1 MPAIITHHLFG
12 EDAAK
17 LLPKD
22 IVSDE
27 EELLAFLL
35 GNQGPDPLFACISTF
50 PEQAKLCHKLGWE
63 LHEHKIV
70 DAFWVLRDAV
80 SHLRCEDERIGLAWS
95 LGYLGHYALDSA
107 AHPLIYAQ
115 QDELARAAYG
125 LEDASEE
132 IHALLESEID
142 VWMLRQLRGI
152 NVTDV
157 PTYSYLARTER
168 ISQVAGALMAQVG
181 LQVYGLPIGVAAYG
195 GAVADYELVYRF
207 IEPAGS
213 MHKRLATK
221 IEQLIRPNHYSR
233 ILAMT
238 HVVSE
243 SDACAAANL
252 EQRRW
257 INPADGKPRTESF
270 PDLYHLGLERW
281 KSLSHCLSSG
291 DRKGFAQIVDS
302 LNFDGKP
309 DMG

>member
-12 EDAAK
+12 EDAVK
-17 LLPKD
+17 LLPEG

-35 GNQGPDPLFACISTF
+35 GNQGPDPLFACATTF
-50 PEQAKLCHKLGWE
+50 PEHAKLCHKLGWE
-63 LHEHKIV
+63 LHERKIV

-80 SHLRCEDERIGLAWS
+80 SHLRREDERIGLAWS

-115 QDELARAAYG
+115 QDELATAEYG
-125 LEDASEE
+125 LEGADGE

-168 ISQVAGALMAQVG
+168 ISQVAGALMAQIG

-195 GAVADYELVYRF
+195 GAVTDYELVYRF
-207 IEPAGS
+207 IEPAGATR
-213 MHKRLATK
+213 MRLAAK
-221 IEQLIRPNHYSR
+221 LERLIRPTHYSR
-233 ILAMT
+233 ILAMA
-238 HVVSE
+238 HVA
-243 SDACAAANL
+243 SDSDTCAAANL

-257 INPADGKPRTESF
+257 IDPADGKPRNESF

-281 KSLSHCLSSG
+281 ELLSHCLSSG
-291 DRKGFAQIVDS
+291 DREGFAQIVNG